1 MIIISTFIGMVE
13 LQKRLHHKMVA
24 ALLHGQNRYGHHPK
38 DRKRRKAMVEH
49 AQTEQKTEQDKDKKP
64 KLFKIIVDQ
73 REFEVESPIT
83 GAQIRALVGVDS
95 SYGVWQIVPGPGDDP
110 QISDDQPAELK
121 GHGKEE
127 FFTGKKQTIE
137 G

>member
-1 MIIISTFIGMVE
+1 
-13 LQKRLHHKMVA
+13 
-24 ALLHGQNRYGHHPK
+24 
-38 DRKRRKAMVEH
+38 MVEH